1 MKPGSAAQVDA
12 LVFDLGG
19 VLIDVSFERAIES
32 WAVLAGVPAA
42 EITPRFRT
50 GEVFHAHERGE
61 ISDAQYF
68 AALRSMLRIPLDDAA
83 FLSGWNAVIGEAIPG
98 MDELLRS
105 LSRIVPLYVFS
116 NTNAAHI
123 AHWKP
128 LHRGL
133 LAPVREVICSCEIGC
148 RKPDAEAFA
157 KMVGRVGAAPR
168 RIGFFDDNPDN
179 VAGARRA
186 GMHAFHVA
194 SIQDVHAGLAKL
206 GLER

>member
-1 MKPGSAAQVDA
+1 VTRQVDA

-19 VLIDVSFERAIES
+19 VLIDVSFARAIES
-32 WAVLAGVPAA
+32 WAALAGVPAH
-42 EITPRFRT
+42 ELTPRFRT

-61 ISDAQYF
+61 ISDAHYF
-68 AALRSMLRIPLDDAA
+68 AALRNMLGIPLDDAA
-83 FLSGWNAVIGEAIPG
+83 MLSGWNAVIGEPIEG
-98 MDELLRS
+98 MQALLRG
-105 LSRIVPLYVFS
+105 LSDIVPLYVFS

-128 LHRGL
+128 RHQGL

-148 RKPDAEAFA
+148 RKPDAEAFT
-157 KMVGRVGAAPR
+157 KMLRRVGAPPH

-179 VAGARRA
+179 VAGARGA

-194 SIQDVHAGLAKL
+194 SIRDVRAGLAKL
-206 GLER
+206 DLEP